1 MHCDLHGFQLV
12 ALLAVACA
20 WPFGCASG
28 GAKNP
33 AAAEPLS
40 TGDPEM
46 DRMLAWIR
54 TLDDREA
61 MDLDALARE
70 APESGLPALSLA
82 EDSAAGTG
90 ETPLAPAGQTALAAT
105 DPPDPVEGDPAAE
118 PDTLPTVFLTDPDP
132 MKARPA
138 AFNVPAALLLLS
150 DASSDDSRPE
160 PAPVPADLADR
171 LADAIRGSGDP
182 AATYRA
188 ALALAALAPLIDREW
203 LADADL
209 RLEASEIAQAVRSL
223 LADLAALG
231 ADPDPDAAADA
242 AERFAQA
249 LADDRPIRITTAAL
263 CTRVDGFGRYA
274 ELASPPKF
282 LTGQTNRV
290 IVYVEV
296 DRFGHGPV
304 KTDYRGPGP
313 GPASQWEVRLSQEL
327 SLYRASETT
336 PVWSLPPQTVI
347 EVSRNTRRDFHVTHE
362 IALPAN
368 LALGMYRLKV
378 TMRDLVSGAV
388 AEKMISIQIVN
399 DPALISTD

>member
-1 MHCDLHGFQLV
+1 MHCDLHGFQV
-12 ALLAVACA
+12 AALLAIACA
-20 WPFGCASG
+20 WPLGCASG

-33 AAAEPLS
+33 AADEPLS

-46 DRMLAWIR
+46 DRMLAWIQ

-61 MDLDALARE
+61 MDLDALAQE
-70 APESGLPALSLA
+70 APESGSPALSLA
-82 EDSAAGTG
+82 EDSVADAGD
-90 ETPLAPAGQTALAAT
+90 TPLAPAGETALAAT
-105 DPPDPVEGDPAAE
+105 DPPDPAETDPTTP
-118 PDTLPTVFLTDPDP
+118 PDAPPTVFLTDPVP
-132 MKARPA
+132 MEGRLAEI
-138 AFNVPAALLLLS
+138 NVPGALLLLA
-150 DASSDDSRPE
+150 DAPSDDSRPE

-171 LADAIRGSGDP
+171 LADAIRGSTDP

-203 LADADL
+203 SADPDL
-209 RLEASEIAQAVRSL
+209 GLEASEIAQAVRAL
-223 LADLAALG
+223 LADLTALG
-231 ADPDPDAAADA
+231 VDPDPDDAADA
-242 AERFAQA
+242 AQRFAQT

-296 DRFGHGPV
+296 DRFGHEPV

-313 GPASQWEVRLSQEL
+313 GPAAQWEVRLSQEL
-327 SLYRASETT
+327 SLYRASEPT

-347 EVSRNTRRDFHVTHE
+347 EVSRNQRRDFHVTHE

-368 LALGMYRLKV
+368 LALGMYQLKV

-388 AEKMISIQIVN
+388 AEKMITIQIVN
-399 DPALISTD
+399 DPALISTG